1 MVTQITGSIS
11 TANVYIGVSV
21 QNKYRELGLVVFL
34 PVLDGWP
41 ILNYLIFALYIVA
54 AFAGYRYP
62 TVPNMTQKKI
72 KSPLMI
78 KEARSKNES
87 LNDPRQTVQSRD
99 VNVKTNMPLLGPC
112 SPRPAALLEWA
123 SHD

>member
-34 PVLDGWP
+34 PVLDGWA
-41 ILNYLIFALYIVA
+41 ILKYLIFALYIVVVS
-54 AFAGYRYP
+54 AGYRYP
-62 TVPNMTQKKI
+62 IVPNMTQKKI
-72 KSPLMI
+72 RSSVMI
-78 KEARSKNES
+78 KEAR
-87 LNDPRQTVQSRD
+87 QTVQSGN
-99 VNVKTNMPLLGPC
+99 VNVKTGMPLLGPR
-112 SPRPAALLEWA
+112 SSRPAALLEWA